1 VESLKLSGDP
11 QKQADNGGL
20 SLKFFNDRDSLS
32 ELKDDDLV
40 KKLEGEELVTAKDP
54 GAKDNHVDFC
64 GLVSINRVVS
74 VFLPRSINAA
84 EMTDSEQILLAS
96 NLMRA
101 LVTYSRDGTK
111 KTPIHLGGPSEE
123 IKGGAELDFIIT
135 LIERYRE
142 NGLYSR
148 RRSTKSINSGKPDW
162 KATISSSTAFPNSA
176 GQPIYLDIISS
187 KRRYF
192 SDCEVARIQAEI
204 LRRIDE
210 NFSWIVTLK
219 PGKFAPELEDMPYP
233 RGGVS
238 NDYMLAMLRR
248 ELPLLYS
255 DSDIRLVKSLINYL
269 ETGDDKNA
277 SSESGTLI
285 GATQFHWVW
294 EKMLDSVLNSVWSE
308 VQNHLPKPEYKKAD
322 GAFIRQGKGMQTDTV
337 LRRDKYVVVVDAKYY
352 KTAAVTDMPGWK
364 DIVKQLFYEKGLKAY
379 DNTLKI
385 RNTFVFPGVGGEL
398 KAAHLR
404 SEDGKKSFDEDFP
417 PIFCHYADP
426 QEVIECYVS
435 GRKMDKFSEE
445 LFQPFLEP
453 PLREAVTTA
462 YPQLYFF

>member
-1 VESLKLSGDP
+1 LERRPWRTLGSE
-11 QKQADNGGL
+11 DNRSAASAGL
-20 SLKFFNDRDSLS
+20 S
-32 ELKDDDLV
+32 
-40 KKLEGEELVTAKDP
+40 
-54 GAKDNHVDFC
+54 
-64 GLVSINRVVS
+64 
-74 VFLPRSINAA
+74 
-84 EMTDSEQILLAS
+84 S
-96 NLMRA
+96 NLMNA
-101 LVTYSRDGTK
+101 LMKYSRDGTK

-123 IKGGAELDFIIT
+123 IKGGAALDFIIT

-192 SDCEVARIQAEI
+192 SDCEVARIQGEI

-210 NFSWIVTLK
+210 TFSWIVTLK

-294 EKMLDSVLNSVWSE
+294 EKMLDSVLNNVWSE
-308 VQNHLPKPEYKKAD
+308 VQDLLPKPEYKKSD

-337 LRRDKYVVVVDAKYY
+337 LRRGKHVVVVDAKYY

-364 DIVKQLFYEKGLKAY
+364 DIVKQFFYEKGLRAY
-379 DNTLKI
+379 YNTLRI
-385 RNTFVFPGVGGEL
+385 TNRFVFPGVGGEF

-404 SEDGKKSFDEDFP
+404 SKDGKKSFDEDFP

-426 QEVIECYVS
+426 
-435 GRKMDKFSEE
+435 R
-445 LFQPFLEP
+445 
-453 PLREAVTTA
+453 
-462 YPQLYFF
+462 